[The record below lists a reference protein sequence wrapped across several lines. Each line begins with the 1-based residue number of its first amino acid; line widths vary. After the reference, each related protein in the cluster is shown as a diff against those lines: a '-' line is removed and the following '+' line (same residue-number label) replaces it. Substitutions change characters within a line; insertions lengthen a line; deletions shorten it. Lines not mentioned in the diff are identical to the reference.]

1 LLPGILLGKHQNN
14 CYSRAV
20 SEPEPDITLS
30 VDPENMAA
38 RIFHLRPINE
48 RQAFLTNSIIL
59 DTISADPAFKSFD
72 FDYDFNDTRSDLT
85 VELND
90 ASDWMSST
98 SLEFGTSRQ
107 DFLRQKLGQIAMV
120 KL

>member
-1 LLPGILLGKHQNN
+1 
-14 CYSRAV
+14 V